1 MNLQQNAA
9 RCTSLQTD
17 SQTMYS
23 VTSTGAL
30 SGQGHRLAVLVKTSL
45 SYKGSI
51 MKKLIVLFALLAA
64 GSLAQAQN
72 TGALANH
79 PEARNDRMPS
89 SHAVSDNRH
98 RVGKKVHHHGK
109 KHHHR
114 KHRRAM

>member
-1 MNLQQNAA
+1 MTPATACTNLQ
-9 RCTSLQTD
+9 TG
-17 SQTMYS
+17 SQRLYS
-23 VTSTGAL
+23 FSSTGAL
-30 SGQGHRLAVLVKTSL
+30 FGPGHHIAVLAKTPS
-45 SYKGSI
+45 SFKGSI
-51 MKKLIVLFALLAA
+51 MKKFIALFALLAA

-72 TGALANH
+72 SGAPANH

-89 SHAVSDNRH
+89 SYNVRDNHH